1 MSICQQIK
9 RGLTL
14 RGHTRIRQGSREAA
28 VFEKALREV
37 MKDLA
42 TKLVEDG
49 EGATKVVEIRVDG
62 KLCLKDEL

>member
-1 MSICQQIK
+1 
-9 RGLTL
+9 
-14 RGHTRIRQGSREAA
+14 
-28 VFEKALREV
+28 